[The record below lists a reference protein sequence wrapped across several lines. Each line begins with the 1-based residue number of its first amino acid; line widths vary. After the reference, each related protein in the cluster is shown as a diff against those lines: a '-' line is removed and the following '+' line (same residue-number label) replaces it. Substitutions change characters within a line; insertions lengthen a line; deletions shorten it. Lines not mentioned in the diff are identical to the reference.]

1 MACLGALFLAGCVV
15 RAPAPQ
21 PAAPPTRQPVERQFS
36 VREVQFENSAIVVHV
51 EIPSSPP
58 GRKPAVLAN
67 LNESNELLDEG
78 VIAVTY
84 KIDWTRLP
92 GAPPPPTPA
101 DKVGGGKWVL
111 AAPSP
116 QLVGQQYL
124 QTIAA
129 TATLVVPKVI
139 DYLLT
144 LPDVDPAR
152 LAITGAST
160 NGFVA
165 LQAISAEP
173 RLSVAVASAA
183 CGDFFRFLRY
193 SSMGMEGR
201 PLDLDPRYASWLRA
215 QEPISRPQKLVH
227 AALLMVN
234 RTQDPIIPIACA
246 DETERV
252 LAPAYAR
259 SGFAR
264 RFRYVKVTD
273 AAGHGLGPREGA
285 ENRAWLREWLLG
297 AS

>member
-1 MACLGALFLAGCVV
+1 MACWGALLLAGCGAHV
-15 RAPAPQ
+15 PAPR
-21 PAAPPTRQPVERQFS
+21 PAAPPAQPPAERQFS
-36 VREVQFENSAIVVHV
+36 VREAQLENGAIVVHV
-51 EIPSSPP
+51 EIPSKPP
-58 GRKPAVLAN
+58 GRKPAVLVN
-67 LNESNELLDEG
+67 LNESTTLLDEG

-92 GAPPPPTPA
+92 GAPPPPAPA
-101 DKVGGGKWVL
+101 DKAAGGKWVL

-116 QLVGQQYL
+116 QLVGEQFL
-124 QTIAA
+124 RTIVA

-160 NGFVA
+160 NGFIA

-173 RLSVAVASAA
+173 RLSVAVAVAA

-193 SSMGMEGR
+193 SSMGMDGQ
-201 PLDLDPRYASWLRA
+201 PLDLDPQYASWLRA
-215 QEPISRPQKLVH
+215 QQPIAHPQKLVH
-227 AALLMVN
+227 TALLMVN
-234 RTQDPIIPIACA
+234 RTQDPLIPIACA
-246 DETERV
+246 DETARV

-259 SGFAR
+259 GGFSQ
-264 RFRYVKVTD
+264 RFRYVRLTD
-273 AAGHGLGPREGA
+273 VAGHGLGPREDA
-285 ENRAWLREWLLG
+285 ENHAWLREWLLG